1 MNRLPTPLKKTFAI
15 LSQIMFVFL
24 MILGSGVIFHNLY
37 FTPIKIVGASMQPTL
52 QNNEFGIMDVH
63 QNTLRSIKRFDI
75 IVIQQNPSIDR
86 YIIKRVLG
94 LPNETLAFDVEGNLF
109 IDEVEMEQSFY
120 ENDSYQRQT
129 CAVSTYNGCDFPY
142 VLDETSFFV
151 SGDNRPSSLDSR
163 IFGSIDRSMIIG
175 KLIAIEGI
183 CTTGENGSSAGVDL
197 SNCASRQYTW
207 PRLYV

>member
-1 MNRLPTPLKKTFAI
+1 MNRLPAPLKKTFSI
-15 LSQIMFVFL
+15 LSQIIFVVL
-24 MILGSGVIFHNLY
+24 MILGSGIIFHNLY

-63 QNTLRSIKRFDI
+63 PNTLASIQRFDI

-86 YIIKRVLG
+86 FIIKRVLG
-94 LPNETLAFDVEGNLF
+94 LPNETLAFDSNGTLF
-109 IDEVEMEQSFY
+109 INEVEIDQRFY
-120 ENDSYQRQT
+120 EDDSYQRQT
-129 CAVSTYNGCDFPY
+129 CSLPTYFGCEAPY
-142 VLDETSFFV
+142 PLDASSFFV

-163 IFGSIDRSMIIG
+163 IFGSIDTAMIIG

-183 CTTGENGSSAGVDL
+183 CTSNSIGSSAGVDL